1 MDIINIKIEDLQISD
16 INVRKNL
23 ISNIEELAE
32 SINKNGLIN
41 PITVKLNSNGKYDII
56 AGQRRFL
63 AMKSLNRDYISC
75 NLININDD
83 AALEVSIIENIQKHN
98 LSTCDKVLSYSKL
111 CDINDTDKVIEMTK
125 ISKPTLKKYLKIKD
139 LPLEVLKKLD
149 EQDKSK
155 ITVPIA
161 VEFTNFPKKINLM
174 EIIDK
179 LATFKTKTKM
189 ELIKKIK
196 ENEYNEID
204 DIISDYNEEDKVDN
218 KRPYVFD
225 SVSQKNLLIPEELYS
240 DVIQLIKKE
249 VDEDDLTYF

>member
-1 MDIINIKIEDLQISD
+1 MDIINVKIEDLQISD

-23 ISNIEELAE
+23 INNIEELAE

-41 PITVKLNSNGKYDII
+41 PITVKLNSDGKYDII
-56 AGQRRFL
+56 AGQRRYL
-63 AMKSLNRDYISC
+63 AMKSLNRHNIPC

-83 AALEVSIIENIQKHN
+83 TALEISIIENIQKHN

-111 CDINDTDKVIEMTK
+111 SDIHDMDKVIEMTK
-125 ISKPTLKKYLKIKD
+125 ITKPTLKKYLKIKD
-139 LPLEVLKKLD
+139 LPLAVLKKLD

-161 VEFTNFPKKINLM
+161 VELSSFPKNIDLM

-189 ELIKKIK
+189 ELIKQIK
-196 ENEYNEID
+196 ENGYNEID
-204 DIISDYNEEDKVDN
+204 DIIDEYNEEEKVDI

-225 SVSQKNLLIPEELYS
+225 SISQKNLLIPEELYA
-240 DVIQLIKKE
+240 DVIELIRKE
-249 VDEDDLTYF
+249 VEEDDLTWF

>member
-1 MDIINIKIEDLQISD
+1 
-16 INVRKNL
+16 
-23 ISNIEELAE
+23 
-32 SINKNGLIN
+32 
-41 PITVKLNSNGKYDII
+41 
-56 AGQRRFL
+56 
-63 AMKSLNRDYISC
+63 
-75 NLININDD
+75 
-83 AALEVSIIENIQKHN
+83 
-98 LSTCDKVLSYSKL
+98 
-111 CDINDTDKVIEMTK
+111 MTK

-161 VEFTNFPKKINLM
+161 VEFTTFPKDINLM
-174 EIIDK
+174 DIIGK

-204 DIISDYNEEDKVDN
+204 DIIDDYNEEEKPDI

-225 SVSQKNLLIPEELYS
+225 SISQKNLLIPEELYAK
-240 DVIQLIKKE
+240 VIELIQSE
-249 VDEDDLTYF
+249 VEEDDLTWF

>member
-1 MDIINIKIEDLQISD
+1 MEIINIKIEDLRISD

-41 PITVKLNSNGKYDII
+41 PITVKLNSDGKYDII
-56 AGQRRFL
+56 AGQRRYL
-63 AMKSLNRDYISC
+63 AMKSLNRHNIPC

-83 AALEVSIIENIQKHN
+83 AALEISIIENIQKHN
-98 LSTCDKVLSYSKL
+98 LSTCDKILSYSKL
-111 CDINDTDKVIEMTK
+111 SDIHDMDKVIEMTK
-125 ISKPTLKKYLKIKD
+125 ITKPTLKKYLKIKD
-139 LPLEVLKKLD
+139 LPLVVLKKLD

-161 VEFTNFPKKINLM
+161 VELSSFPKNIDLM
-174 EIIDK
+174 EIINK

-189 ELIKKIK
+189 ELIKQIK
-196 ENEYNEID
+196 ENGYNEID
-204 DIISDYNEEDKVDN
+204 DIIEEYNEEEKVDI

-225 SVSQKNLLIPEELYS
+225 SISQKNLLIPEELYA
-240 DVIQLIKKE
+240 DVIELIRKE
-249 VDEDDLTYF
+249 VDEDDLTWF

>member
-1 MDIINIKIEDLQISD
+1 MDIINIKIEDLRISD

-41 PITVKLNSNGKYDII
+41 PITVKLNSDGKYDVI
-56 AGQRRFL
+56 AGQRRYL
-63 AMKSLNRDYISC
+63 AMKSLNRNYIPC
-75 NLININDD
+75 NLINIDDD
-83 AALEVSIIENIQKHN
+83 AALEISIIENIQKHN
-98 LSTCDKVLSYSKL
+98 LSICDKVLSYSKL
-111 CDINDTDKVIEMTK
+111 CDIQDADKVIEMTK

-161 VEFTNFPKKINLM
+161 VEFTTFPKDINLM
-174 EIIDK
+174 EIIGK
-179 LATFKTKTKM
+179 LATFKTKIKM

-204 DIISDYNEEDKVDN
+204 EIIDEYSEEEKPDI

-225 SVSQKNLLIPEELYS
+225 SVSQKNLLIPEELYAN
-240 DVIQLIKKE
+240 IIELIKTE
-249 VDEDDLTYF
+249 TEEDDLAWF

>member
-1 MDIINIKIEDLQISD
+1 MEDLQISD

-23 ISNIEELAE
+23 IMNIEDLAE

-56 AGQRRFL
+56 AGQRRYL
-63 AMKSLNRDYISC
+63 AIKSLNRNDIPC
-75 NLININDD
+75 NLINIHDND
-83 AALEVSIIENIQKHN
+83 ALEVSIIENIQKHN

-111 CDINDTDKVIEMTK
+111 CNIHDADKVIEMTK

-161 VEFTNFPKKINLM
+161 VEFTNFPKDIDLI

-189 ELIKKIK
+189 DLIKKMK

-204 DIISDYNEEDKVDN
+204 EIIEEYNEEEKVDI

-225 SVSQKNLLIPEELYS
+225 TVSQKNLLIPEELYAN
-240 DVIQLIKKE
+240 IIELIKRE
-249 VDEDDLTYF
+249 VDEDDLTWF

>member
-1 MDIINIKIEDLQISD
+1 MDIINIKIEDLHISN

-23 ISNIEELAE
+23 INNIEELAD
-32 SINKNGLIN
+32 SIEKNGLIN
-41 PITVKLNSNGKYDII
+41 PITVKLNSDGKYDII
-56 AGQRRFL
+56 AGQRRYL
-63 AMKSLNRDYISC
+63 AMKSLNRKYIPCS
-75 NLININDD
+75 LININDD
-83 AALEVSIIENIQKHN
+83 AALEISIIENIQKHN

-111 CDINDTDKVIEMTK
+111 CNIQDPNTVIEMTK

-161 VEFTNFPKKINLM
+161 VEFTTFPKDINLM
-174 EIIDK
+174 DIINK

-204 DIISDYNEEDKVDN
+204 DIIDDYNEEEKPDI

-225 SVSQKNLLIPEELYS
+225 SVSQKNLLIPEELYAK
-240 DVIQLIKKE
+240 VIELIQSE
-249 VDEDDLTYF
+249 VEEDDLTWF